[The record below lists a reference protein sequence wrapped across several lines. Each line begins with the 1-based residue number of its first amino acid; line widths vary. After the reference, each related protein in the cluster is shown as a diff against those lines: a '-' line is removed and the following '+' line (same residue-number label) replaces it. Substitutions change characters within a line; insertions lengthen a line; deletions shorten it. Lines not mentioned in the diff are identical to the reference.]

1 MVSISSSGGVPP
13 DAVTYRSSLDLVHYM
28 IYYRTMSTI
37 TLNMHEAKTRLSEVI
52 ARLKPGDRVVLCR
65 RNRPV
70 AEIRPLPASSLEPRP
85 VGLGKGLVVIP
96 PAFFEPLPEELLSAF
111 EGSA

>member
-1 MVSISSSGGVPP
+1 
-13 DAVTYRSSLDLVHYM
+13 
-28 IYYRTMSTI
+28 MSTV
-37 TLNMHEAKTRLSEVI
+37 TLNMHEAKTRLSQVI

-85 VGLGKGLVVIP
+85 VGLGKGIAEIP
-96 PAFFEPLPEELLSAF
+96 PTFYEPLPDEILSAF
-111 EGSA
+111 EGRS